1 MKKIIISTLTISTLL
16 LATDANRLVTHTE
29 LGYIQTSGNTDTK
42 TFNLDAKVKKAYDLH
57 LYSLALDA
65 QYAKDGN
72 IENKNKF
79 ATELNYDYK
88 FSNKI
93 SFGYIAGYKK
103 DKFSN
108 YDYQFYTGP
117 SLKYNL
123 IQTQLHKLNAEGSIL
138 MSKDDIINSNDTN
151 EYAAYRA
158 KGVYEWKILENLKF
172 DQELGYRGS
181 FEDSK
186 NYFVDSKSALTSKF
200 TDMFSAGISY
210 KIDYVNLSGTKEH
223 SDKTFTAN
231 LIIDY

>member
-1 MKKIIISTLTISTLL
+1 MKKIVISSVVISTLL
-16 LATDANRLVTHTE
+16 LAVDADNLVTHTE
-29 LGYIQTSGNTDTK
+29 LGYIQTSGNTETE

-57 LYSLALDA
+57 SFSLSLDA

-72 IENKNKF
+72 VENKNKF
-79 ATELNYDYK
+79 ATELNYGYNLG
-88 FSNKI
+88 NKL
-93 SFGYIAGYKK
+93 SFGYLAGYKK

-123 IQTQLHKLNAEGSIL
+123 IETELHKLNAEGSIL
-138 MSKDDIINSNDTN
+138 ISKDDIINTTDVN

-186 NYFVDSKSALTSKF
+186 NYFINSKSALTSKF

-210 KIDYVNLSGTKEH
+210 KIDYVNLSGDKEH
-223 SDKTFTAN
+223 SDKTFSAN